1 MLAAQLNELGVR
13 PVAGGGAGRQNG
25 ASKAPVT
32 SVLDSDSDDSEEDG
46 EEGGVVPGRQ
56 GNDGTLLASDPP
68 KPL

>member
-13 PVAGGGAGRQNG
+13 GSGGGGGVRQNG
-25 ASKAPVT
+25 APKPPTTGVI
-32 SVLDSDSDDSEEDG
+32 DSDSDTDDDDDE
-46 EEGGVVPGRQ
+46 GVVGVSGRQ